1 MVVSVLLCLGL
12 AVLAAWIATL
22 ALWRLVTPL
31 ERLHAVTFVNVA
43 GGAGLVLAAWLT
55 DGASPRALKCT
66 AIWLATLLIGALLS
80 HVTGHAL
87 HIRDGERR

>member
-1 MVVSVLLCLGL
+1 MRRADSTVEV
-12 AVLAAWIATL
+12 AVAE
-22 ALWRLVTPL
+22 V
-31 ERLHAVTFVNVA
+31 VA
-43 GGAGLVLAAWLT
+43 GDIIEVRPGERIPVDGELLIKHLAAWLT
-55 DGASPRALKCT
+55 DGLSPRALKCT

>member
-1 MVVSVLLCLGL
+1 VSVLVGLCLAL
-12 AVLAAWIATL
+12 AVLAAWIGTL
-22 ALWRLVTPL
+22 ALWRLTTPL
-31 ERLHAVTFVNVA
+31 GRLHTVTFVNVA
-43 GGAGLVLAAWLT
+43 GGAALVLAAWLT
-55 DGASPRALKCT
+55 DGLSPRALKCT